1 MTDRKP
7 KPGRAGGGTPRRPP
21 LGGWLVD
28 NMPRGA
34 DLDPPGGRE
43 SERETP
49 FADGEAE

>member
-7 KPGRAGGGTPRRPP
+7 KPGPTGSGTPRRPP
-21 LGGWLVD
+21 LGKWLVD

-43 SERETP
+43 SVREPP
-49 FADGEAE
+49 FAEGEEE